1 MYTQLSRDWDV
12 FWQEKPEIIAL
23 REEAIVLREETK
35 RYEEAAILIRKRR
48 EREEVKMQR
57 EAERR
62 ARKRIKHLPSVK
74 DLLRDV
80 GIED

>member
-1 MYTQLSRDWDV
+1 MS
-12 FWQEKPEIIAL
+12 L
-23 REEAIVLREETK
+23 REEALVLKEQAK
-35 RYEEAAILIRKRR
+35 RYEEAAQKIRKKRIAD
-48 EREEVKMQR
+48 EAVLQR

-62 ARKRIKHLPSVK
+62 ARERIKNLRSVK